1 MEGDERANVKV
12 ILGLTLIHFTG
23 DFYNSFINPLLP
35 VFVDKFTLTLTQV
48 GLITGTGRFFAFIV
62 QPTVGYLA
70 DRYRTRF
77 FIMGGPILA
86 IVFISLVGIAPGFLV
101 LLAFIAIGSIGSA
114 MFHPSVAGM
123 VSTYAGR
130 HLGFSMSIFNMGGT
144 LAFGIGPLF
153 ITSIVGSYGLGA
165 TSYSL
170 ILGLVLMVLLFKII
184 PPYQGEGLGD
194 LGFIRSLK
202 TVLGG
207 VWKSI
212 ALIWVV
218 MLLRAYVGV
227 SFRTFIPVLYVQK
240 GYSLIA
246 IGTIVSL
253 LSVTGAL
260 SGLLAGHLADRIGYK
275 PVFYCAHA
283 LSMPSLILLL
293 YAPGNWVYASAA
305 IAGLF
310 IMATLPLGVAMAQ
323 ELAPKGRSMVSS
335 LMMGLAFGLGGI
347 MAPITGKLADIFS
360 IHGVLLSLAIIPLLT
375 IGLIRF
381 LPELNHLP
389 AGYRVSNIKPPLP

>member
-1 MEGDERANVKV
+1 MEPDKNANIKV
-12 ILGLTLIHFTG
+12 IIGLTLIHFTG
-23 DFYNSFINPLLP
+23 DFYNAFINPLLP

-48 GLITGTGRFFAFIV
+48 GLITGTSRFFAFIV

-77 FIMGGPILA
+77 FILGGPLLA

-101 LLAFIAIGSIGSA
+101 LLSFIAIGSIGSA

-153 ITSIVGSYGLGA
+153 ITSIVGMYGLGA
-165 TSYSL
+165 TPYTM
-170 ILGLVLMVLLFKII
+170 ILGLMLMVLLFRII
-184 PPYQGEGLGD
+184 PSPQGEGLRD

-202 TVLGG
+202 EILGG

-218 MLLRAYVGV
+218 MVLRAYVGV
-227 SFRTFIPVLYVQK
+227 SFRTFIPVLYAQK
-240 GYSLIA
+240 GYSLVA
-246 IGTIVSL
+246 IGTVVSL
-253 LSVTGAL
+253 LSVSGAF

-275 PVFYCAHA
+275 PVFYSAHA
-283 LSMPSLILLL
+283 LSMPSLIVLL
-293 YAPGNWVYASAA
+293 YAPGSWVYASAA

-323 ELAPKGRSMVSS
+323 ELAPRGRSMVSS
-335 LMMGLAFGLGGI
+335 LMMGLAFGMGGM

-360 IHGVLLSLAIIPLLT
+360 IPSTLLALAIIPLLT
-375 IGLIRF
+375 IGLVRF
-381 LPELNHLP
+381 LPEITNERR
-389 AGYRVSNIKPPLP
+389 AR

>member
-1 MEGDERANVKV
+1 MEHDKNAHISV
-12 ILGLTLIHFTG
+12 IIGLTLIHFTG
-23 DFYNSFINPLLP
+23 DFYNAFINPLLP
-35 VFVDKFTLTLTQV
+35 VFVDKFALTLTQV
-48 GLITGTGRFFAFIV
+48 GFITGTSRFFAFIV

-77 FIMGGPILA
+77 FILGGPLLA

-101 LLAFIAIGSIGSA
+101 LLCFIAVGSIGSA

-123 VSTYAGR
+123 VSTHAGR

-153 ITSIVGSYGLGA
+153 ITYIVGVYGLGA
-165 TSYSL
+165 TPYTM
-170 ILGLVLMVLLFKII
+170 ILGLMIMMLLFRII
-184 PPYQGEGLGD
+184 PSPQGEGLRD

-202 TVLGG
+202 EILGG

-212 ALIWVV
+212 ALIWVIMV
-218 MLLRAYVGV
+218 LRAYVGV
-227 SFRTFIPVLYVQK
+227 SFRTFIPVLYAQK
-240 GYSLIA
+240 GYSLIS
-246 IGTIVSL
+246 IGTVVSL
-253 LSVTGAL
+253 LTVSGAL

-275 PVFYCAHA
+275 PVFYCTHA
-283 LSMPSLILLL
+283 LSMPSLIVLL
-293 YAPGNWVYASAA
+293 YAPGNWVYTSAA

-323 ELAPKGRSMVSS
+323 ELAPRGRSMVSS
-335 LMMGLAFGLGGI
+335 LMMGLAFGMGGM

-360 IHGVLLSLAIIPLLT
+360 IHSTLLTLAILPLLT
-375 IGLIRF
+375 TGLVSF
-381 LPELNHLP
+381 LPEITKRKR
-389 AGYRVSNIKPPLP
+389 AR

>member
-1 MEGDERANVKV
+1 
-12 ILGLTLIHFTG
+12 LTLIHFTG
-23 DFYNSFINPLLP
+23 DFYNSFVNPLLP
-35 VFVDKFTLTLTQV
+35 VFLDKFSLTLTQV
-48 GLITGTGRFFAFIV
+48 GLITGTSRFFAFIV

-77 FIMGGPILA
+77 FILGGPLLA
-86 IVFISLVGIAPGFLV
+86 IVFISLVGIAPSFLV

-153 ITSIVGSYGLGA
+153 ITSVVGIYGLAA
-165 TSYSL
+165 TPYTM
-170 ILGLVLMVLLFKII
+170 ILGLAWMVILLKII
-184 PPYQGEGLGD
+184 PLPQGESLRD
-194 LGFIRSLK
+194 LGFIRSLR
-202 TVLGG
+202 VILGE

-218 MLLRAYVGV
+218 MVLRAYVGV
-227 SFRTFIPVLYVQK
+227 SFRTFIPVLYAQK
-240 GYSLIA
+240 GFSLLA
-246 IGTIVSL
+246 IGTVVSL
-253 LSVTGAL
+253 LTVSGAL

-283 LSMPSLILLL
+283 LSMPCLILLL
-293 YAPGNWVYASAA
+293 YAPGYWVYASAV
-305 IAGLF
+305 IAGFF

-323 ELAPKGRSMVSS
+323 ELAPRGRSMVSS
-335 LMMGLAFGLGGI
+335 LMMGLAFGMGGM
-347 MAPITGKLADIFS
+347 MAPITGKLADILS
-360 IHGVLLSLAIIPLLT
+360 LHGALLSLTILPLLT
-375 IGLIRF
+375 TALISF
-381 LPELNHLP
+381 LPEISREQP
-389 AGYRVSNIKPPLP
+389 

>member
-1 MEGDERANVKV
+1 MEPDKNANIKV
-12 ILGLTLIHFTG
+12 IIGLTLIHFTG
-23 DFYNSFINPLLP
+23 DFYNAFINPLLP

-48 GLITGTGRFFAFIV
+48 GLITGTSRFFAFIV

-77 FIMGGPILA
+77 FILGGPLLA
-86 IVFISLVGIAPGFLV
+86 IVFISLVGIASGFLV
-101 LLAFIAIGSIGSA
+101 LLSFIAIGSIGSA

-153 ITSIVGSYGLGA
+153 ITSIVGMYGLGA
-165 TSYSL
+165 TPYTM
-170 ILGLVLMVLLFKII
+170 ILGLMLMVLLFRII
-184 PPYQGEGLGD
+184 PSPQGEGLRD

-202 TVLGG
+202 EILGG

-218 MLLRAYVGV
+218 MVLRAYVGV
-227 SFRTFIPVLYVQK
+227 SFRTFIPVLYAQK
-240 GYSLIA
+240 GYSLVA
-246 IGTIVSL
+246 IGTVVSL
-253 LSVTGAL
+253 LSVSGAF

-275 PVFYCAHA
+275 PVFYSAHA
-283 LSMPSLILLL
+283 LSMPSLIVLL
-293 YAPGNWVYASAA
+293 YAPGSWVYASAA

-323 ELAPKGRSMVSS
+323 ELAPRGRSMVSS
-335 LMMGLAFGLGGI
+335 LMMGLAFGMGGM

-360 IHGVLLSLAIIPLLT
+360 IPSTLLALAIIPLLT
-375 IGLIRF
+375 IGLVRF
-381 LPELNHLP
+381 LPEITNERR
-389 AGYRVSNIKPPLP
+389 AR